1 MKAMGELIKGY
12 PRRVKTLS
20 PEGSVTL
27 FGGLA
32 VDGRSAA
39 LLITDYRGKSTALDL
54 DVRGLGGWRLESV
67 RVLDDR
73 HDLVEDKAL
82 AASFANGRL
91 RLAKSEPGSAVFLVR
106 FCDERTGR

>member
-1 MKAMGELIKGY
+1 MPDASFADMRAI
-12 PRRVKTLS
+12 
-20 PEGSVTL
+20 
-27 FGGLA
+27 
-32 VDGRSAA
+32 
-39 LLITDYRGKSTALDL
+39 GKPVAFDARAEDL

-73 HDLVEDKAL
+73 HDLVADKAL